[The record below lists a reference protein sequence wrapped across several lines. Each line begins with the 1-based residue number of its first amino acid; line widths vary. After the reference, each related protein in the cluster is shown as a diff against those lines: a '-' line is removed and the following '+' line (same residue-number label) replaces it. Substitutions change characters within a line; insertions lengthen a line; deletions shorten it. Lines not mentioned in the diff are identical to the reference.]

1 MKIPSRLPLSGLLI
15 VTFAQAVPCAMAD
28 VPANALLAWW
38 DFNDATDPAMAKDR
52 RLALV
57 GALNDGAGYTE
68 DMQGRSGAAGDRA
81 ATFTGTAGMNVADG
95 DFLNIASKS
104 DTLVFSFWQ
113 KKYSTPNSST
123 FWAYS
128 RSSLD
133 GERGAQAHVPW
144 SDGNLYFDTGGAGSA
159 DLRLSGQPPAGEAG
173 FDWTQW
179 HHFVFLKS
187 GENKEVWIDGELILS
202 AAGQAPLATDFY
214 RFSIGRGPDPS
225 IDGEI
230 DDFAVYSSPLP
241 EADIK
246 RLASGVAPTAIL
258 DLQDTDGD
266 SLPDSWERLYFPTDL
281 TKLASGQDFDND
293 GLPDQMELQRYT
305 DPVNPDTDGDGL
317 KDGVET
323 NKGTFTSATDTGT
336 NPLKGDTDGDGL
348 KDGVE
353 TNKGTFTSA
362 TDTGTN
368 PHTADTDTDN
378 IRDGLEVLYGSNPTN
393 KDSTPILT
401 NVPTLLAYWN
411 FNDSADPEKAVDSR
425 IGAVG
430 VLNPAAVYTEDA
442 TGFSGKAGDRAM
454 SFTGGASMNIPTADF
469 LNVGSNVD
477 ALTFSFW
484 QKKNGIPSSSA
495 FWAYSPSSGGDQRG
509 FQAHVPYGDGTIYF
523 DTAGC
528 CNGDQRLQGSPGA
541 AFDWQQWHHFV
552 FLKNG
557 PEKSVWIDGS
567 QVLTSIDPQS
577 PLPLDFYQL
586 LIGAGI
592 DGEID
597 DFAIFGSPLTESEIQ
612 RLAAG
617 QSPPS
622 LSNKDD
628 TDGDGL
634 ADAWE
639 RIYFPTDLTKLATGG
654 DYDQDGLQDQ
664 LELTATTS
672 PVNPDT
678 DEDGL
683 KDGAEITAGTNPKN
697 PDTDGDGL
705 KDGVETG
712 TGTFTSATN
721 TGTKP
726 LAADTDLDLFPDG
739 LEVFAGTDPTKL
751 ASAPIP
757 AGVTTLLAWWP
768 FNTND
773 ASGNTVDQVA
783 SRNGVLTNDPQY
795 TESGGGRSGQPGDL
809 ALTFGPGQYVEVP
822 EAWFL
827 SLAAPGDAITI
838 SLWQKLN
845 SSVAS
850 SSFWGFSPSSG
861 GARGIQAH
869 IPWDN
874 NNIYFD
880 HAGCCNGDQRLNGD
894 AGETDFTQWRHFAF
908 VKNGTEK
915 EVWVDGELQLSGSGA
930 APLPIDFNR
939 LDIGG
944 GTPAINSIDGALD
957 DFAVYAGGL
966 TETQIKALASGSAP
980 NTILNSVP
988 TSDTFAITAVVR
1000 NSNGSISLTWKSEP
1014 GAVYSVESSANLK
1027 DWSTLQ
1033 SQIPAAAQGAATTV
1047 SLSTAPAAP
1056 AFLRVRK

>member
-1 MKIPSRLPLSGLLI
+1 MVAL
-15 VTFAQAVPCAMAD
+15 AQTVPRAVAD

-38 DFNDATDPAMAKDR
+38 DFNDATDPVMAKDR
-52 RLALV
+52 RLALM
-57 GALNDGAGYTE
+57 GSLNEGAGYTE
-68 DMQGRSGAAGDRA
+68 DAQGRSGTAGDRA
-81 ATFTGTAGMNVADG
+81 ATFTGNAGMDVAAG
-95 DFLNIASKS
+95 DFLNVASRS

-113 KKYSTPNSST
+113 KKNSTPNSSA

-144 SDGNLYFDTGGAGSA
+144 SDGNIYFDTGGAGSA
-159 DLRLSGQPPAGEAG
+159 DKRLSGQPPAGETG

-187 GENKEVWIDGELILS
+187 GDTKEVWIDGELILS

-214 RFSIGRGPDPS
+214 RLTIGRGPDPS
-225 IDGEI
+225 VDGEI
-230 DDFAVYSSPLP
+230 DDFAVYSTPLL

-246 RLASGVAPTAIL
+246 RLASGVAPTAIM
-258 DLQDTDGD
+258 DLADTDSDG
-266 SLPDSWERLYFPTDL
+266 LPDSWERLYFPADL
-281 TKLASGQDFDND
+281 TKLASGKDFDND
-293 GLPDQMELQRYT
+293 SSPDQAELLGYT
-305 DPVNPDTDGDGL
+305 DPTDFDTDDDGLKDGVETSKGTFTNAADTGTNPLKADTDGDGL

-323 NKGTFTSATDTGT
+323 SKPTYTSPADTGT
-336 NPLKGDTDGDGL
+336 D
-348 KDGVE
+348 
-353 TNKGTFTSA
+353 
-362 TDTGTN
+362 
-368 PHTADTDTDN
+368 PHKADTDNDN
-378 IRDGLEVLYGSNPTN
+378 IRDGLEVLYGSNPLINT
-393 KDSTPILT
+393 STPVLT
-401 NVPTLLAYWN
+401 NAPTLLAYWN
-411 FNDSADPEKAVDSR
+411 FNDSTDPAKAVDSR

-430 VLNPAAVYTEDA
+430 NLNPAAVYTEDA
-442 TGFSGKAGDRAM
+442 TGYSGTAGDRAM
-454 SFTGGASMNIPTADF
+454 SFTGGAQMNIPAADL
-469 LNVGSNVD
+469 LNIGSNVD

-484 QKKNGIPSSSA
+484 QKKNSIPSSSA
-495 FWAYSPSSGGDQRG
+495 FWAYAPSSGGERG

-528 CNGDQRLQGSPGA
+528 CNGDQRLSGSPGA
-541 AFDWQQWHHFV
+541 GFDWLKWHHFI

-557 PEKSVWIDGS
+557 TEKSVWIDGT
-567 QVLTSIDPQS
+567 QVLTSTNPQA
-577 PLPLDFYQL
+577 PLPLDFYRL

-592 DGEID
+592 NGEID
-597 DFAIFGSPLTESEIQ
+597 DFAIFASPLTESEIQ

-634 ADAWE
+634 TDAWE
-639 RIYFPTDLTKLATGG
+639 RIYFPVDLTKLATGG
-654 DYDQDGLQDQ
+654 DYDKDGLLDQ

-672 PVNPDT
+672 PVNPDS

-697 PDTDGDGL
+697 SDTDADGL

-726 LAADTDLDLFPDG
+726 LDDDTDLDLFPDG
-739 LEVFAGTDPTKL
+739 LEVLAGSDPTKP
-751 ASAPIP
+751 ASVPIP
-757 AGVTTLLAWWP
+757 PGVTTLLAWWP

-773 ASGNTVDQVA
+773 ASGNAVDQVA
-783 SRNGVLTNDPQY
+783 ARNGVLTNDPQY

-809 ALTFGPGQYVEVP
+809 ALTFTPGQYVEVP
-822 EAWFL
+822 QAWFL

-838 SLWQKLN
+838 AFWQKLN

-850 SSFWGFSPSSG
+850 STFWGFSPSSG

-869 IPWDN
+869 VPWDN

-880 HAGCCNGDQRLNGD
+880 HSGCCAGEQRLNGI
-894 AGETDFTQWRHFAF
+894 AGETDFTQWHHFAF

-930 APLPIDFNR
+930 APLPVDFNR

-944 GTPAINSIDGALD
+944 GTPAIASIDGALD

-966 TETQIKALASGSAP
+966 TETQIKALASGGAP
-980 NTILNSVP
+980 NAILNSVP
-988 TSDTFAITAVVR
+988 TSDAFSITAIVR
-1000 NSNGSISLTWKSEP
+1000 NPNGSMTLTWKSEP
-1014 GAVYSVESSANLK
+1014 GVLYSVEASANLK
-1027 DWSTLQ
+1027 NWNPLM
-1033 SQIPAAAQGAATTV
+1033 SQIPAAAQGGLTTTTLTTV
-1047 SLSTAPAAP
+1047 PAAP